1 MKVFCYY
8 LKEALLK
15 EFSVDVDVFVSKKR
29 RHVHIA
35 FKIPIPEYQS
45 FDQLIE
51 FIAKEWGKFFFSDY
65 KMTYPRLINPMRWK
79 SDNVRKIMQ

>member
-15 EFSVDVDVFVSKKR
+15 EFSLYVDVFVSKKK

-35 FKIPIPEYQS
+35 FKIPISEYQS
-45 FDQLIE
+45 FD
-51 FIAKEWGKFFFSDY
+51 
-65 KMTYPRLINPMRWK
+65 
-79 SDNVRKIMQ
+79 